1 MACSARDSPWSAD
14 AAALHF
20 YRLNCNGKPVFFVL
34 SISDLFEMRLKGFPL
49 GTHRDLLGFSTI
61 EYCVSL
67 SSLLEWAPL
76 FEMNFFFIKKKKE
89 TREQAS
95 RGFGRSPVT
104 TNQLSGKWQDV
115 GPPSIECHHNRN
127 GKRQRGRLKGGGPL
141 RTTQVRFDWRIS
153 VQRSIGTPQKTRSI
167 RAERRASCL
176 ISIRPSPVG
185 ADQRQSLRNAAAFI
199 LLLLLHFLRETFRWR
214 PLSSA
219 AGGIG
224 VDRRWRSN
232 PSIKTESALEKKK
245 KKQEWETFL
254 LPAHWVLIEKYNDEK
269 ESSSKN
275 SRPSIHRIA
284 TLTLVI
290 SDSTRTSRS

>member
-1 MACSARDSPWSAD
+1 MLLPFTFIDWTATANRFFLYFRFPTFSKWDW
-14 AAALHF
+14 
-20 YRLNCNGKPVFFVL
+20 KVFHL
-34 SISDLFEMRLKGFPL
+34 GPTAICWGFPPSSIAFRFHL
-49 GTHRDLLGFSTI
+49 YSNEHH
-61 EYCVSL
+61 SL
-67 SSLLEWAPL
+67 KWISSLL
-76 FEMNFFFIKKKKE
+76 KKKE

-245 KKQEWETFL
+245 RKQEWETFL